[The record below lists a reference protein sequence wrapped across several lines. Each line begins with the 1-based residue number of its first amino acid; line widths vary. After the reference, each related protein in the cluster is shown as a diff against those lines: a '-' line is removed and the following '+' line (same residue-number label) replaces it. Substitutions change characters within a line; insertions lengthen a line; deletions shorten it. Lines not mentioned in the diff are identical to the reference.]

1 MGAVC
6 AHARPETVAG
16 GRHLVNAS
24 EAVHLKPT
32 MVGIFW
38 SLPSTTDSD
47 TRVDKITASKGHRD
61 SRARIPAR
69 HSSQVSAPIQR
80 WARRSSSSQ

>member
-38 SLPSTTDSD
+38 SLPSTTDSGARAD
-47 TRVDKITASKGHRD
+47 QMWYARQRHRLTTLY
-61 SRARIPAR
+61 
-69 HSSQVSAPIQR
+69 APE
-80 WARRSSSSQ
+80 RRLPGQ